1 MHDQLFKVF
10 SIVARMSQTKGKR
23 CARLKFQ
30 TIKSWS
36 IGTFSFL
43 DNIVFLSDLGM
54 TLWFRQSYLP
64 FDRNFWRIFLT
75 HLLFFER
82 NVIWNLSVNI
92 SQCPRVDLNK
102 KFLPRPK
109 NTAAWKLTPHR
120 SKISKNWNPPH

>member
-1 MHDQLFKVF
+1 MQNMHDQLFKVF

-23 CARLKFQ
+23 CARLKFHA
-30 TIKSWS
+30 IKSWS

-75 HLLFFER
+75 HLLFFGEKCDVKFVR
-82 NVIWNLSVNI
+82 RLNCSRITVMCIWLQSKK
-92 SQCPRVDLNK
+92 VDSIRILQDLQSHVLYYVYK
-102 KFLPRPK
+102 
-109 NTAAWKLTPHR
+109 
-120 SKISKNWNPPH
+120 